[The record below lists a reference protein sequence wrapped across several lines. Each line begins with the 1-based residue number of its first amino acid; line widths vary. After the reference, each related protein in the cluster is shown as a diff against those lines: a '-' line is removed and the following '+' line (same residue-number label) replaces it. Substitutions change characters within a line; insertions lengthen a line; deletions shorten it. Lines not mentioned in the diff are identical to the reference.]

1 MKGKNKEGRPVGG
14 GEEEKK
20 FKNKRSKIEHINSLI
35 FWMYKFLLS
44 QKKGFPNKEKS
55 MNKYEWEINIRVV
68 VKPLMRIV

>member
-44 QKKGFPNKEKS
+44 QKK
-55 MNKYEWEINIRVV
+55 
-68 VKPLMRIV
+68 LHAQ